1 MSAPRPN
8 LFLIGSMKS
17 GTTYLSDLL
26 GAHPA
31 IFMSTPKEPCHFVD
45 GRMLRRVW
53 PYMWKR
59 GYWRS
64 TDRYLDLFAGAA
76 AKPVVGE
83 ASTIYSY
90 APLISGV
97 PQRILA
103 FNPQAR
109 FLYIMRDPVDRSISH
124 YWHRVRFWGER
135 RPMLAAIRSDSQY
148 TDVSHYARQ
157 LKEYLRHVERE
168 RIYVLTQEALLA
180 DTVNQLSRVYTWLN
194 VDPAFR
200 PGLSV
205 RTNSRPELV
214 YQVRGYG
221 LLERLRRTSAYA
233 RLAPHL
239 PRAARQ
245 LGYRLALRGLRPD
258 EAPLSEVQAYLRS
271 VQTRQT
277 EELSALLNRS
287 FPEWHTLQG
296 EEHCTC
302 WRVAQAR

>member
-1 MSAPRPN
+1 
-8 LFLIGSMKS
+8 MKS

-109 FLYIMRDPVDRSISH
+109 FLYIMRDPVDRSIRH

-135 RPMLAAIRSDSQY
+135 R
-148 TDVSHYARQ
+148 
-157 LKEYLRHVERE
+157 
-168 RIYVLTQEALLA
+168 ALLA

>member
-1 MSAPRPN
+1 
-8 LFLIGSMKS
+8 MKS

-31 IFMSTPKEPCHFVD
+31 IFMSAPKEPCHFVD

-64 TDRYLDLFAGAA
+64 TEQYVSLFAGAA
-76 AKPVVGE
+76 DRAVVGE

-221 LLERLRRTSAYA
+221 LLERLRRTPAYA
-233 RLAPHL
+233 RLAPYL